1 MLIEEFF
8 INFKYKDWVGCQNIN
23 KEHIGVFAKNHDE
36 LFVDLVADKFAD
48 SLLFDKAIHD
58 WLVGIYH
65 KERTLYFILFPLA
78 QHEAVIIIDEDTYIR
93 LKCSST

>member
-8 INFKYKDWVGCQNIN
+8 INFKDKDWVRRQNIN
-23 KEHIGVFAKNHDE
+23 KEDVGVFAENHDE
-36 LFVDLVADKFAD
+36 LFVDLVADEFAD

-58 WLVGIYH
+58 GLVRIDH
-65 KERTLYFILFPLA
+65 EERALYFILLPLA

-93 LKCSST
+93 VKCSHT